1 MTTKYLK
8 NLSIPQQIAFG
19 FFACIFVGAIL
30 LSLPISS
37 SSGEFTNFI
46 DALFTATSAIC
57 VTGQVTL
64 NTAEHWSYFG
74 KTVIIT
80 LIEIGGLG
88 FMSIIVLVFVF
99 MGKRLTLKQRLL
111 VKEAVNTDNLKDAQN
126 IIRYIIK
133 FSLSVQFIGALILSI
148 DFIPRFGFFKGVY
161 FSAFHSI
168 SAFCN
173 AGFDLFGNS
182 LEGFTQNPLVMFT
195 IAFLIIFGGLGFIVW
210 RDVLNYKKHRSL
222 LLHTRLT
229 LKTTGFILLI
239 SFILLSFSE
248 IRHGTFAELSIPNQL
263 MNTFFMAVTPRTA
276 GYANI
281 NYANVSHFGVFITIL
296 LMFVGASSGST
307 GGGVK
312 VTTFATIALY
322 IKAKF
327 NDEDVRYG
335 NRAIAKEKVSKA
347 ILIIFIG
354 ISMIMIATMLLLLTE
369 TIPKGFGIEYILVE
383 VVSCFGTVGLT
394 MGLTPH
400 LSSIGKIILIVMMF
414 AGRIGLLTFFISFS
428 AHPDE
433 RRPLISYPEENILV
447 G

>member
-1 MTTKYLK
+1 MRKRIKKLT
-8 NLSIPQQIAFG
+8 IPQQIAFG

-37 SSGEFTNFI
+37 NSGEMTNFL

-80 LIEIGGLG
+80 LIQIGGLG

-111 VKEAVNTDNLKDAQN
+111 VREAVNTDNLKDAQY
-126 IIRYIIK
+126 IVRYIIK
-133 FSLSVQFIGALILSI
+133 FSLSVQALGAIILSF
-148 DFIPRFGFFKGVY
+148 DFIPRLGIAKGIY
-161 FSAFHSI
+161 FSIFHSI

-182 LEGFTQNPLVMFT
+182 LESFTQNPLVMLT

-210 RDVLNYKKHRSL
+210 RDVLHFKKNRNL

-229 LKTTGFILLI
+229 LITTGSILLI
-239 SFILLSFSE
+239 SFVLLSFSE
-248 IRHGTFAELSIPNQL
+248 IKNGTFSELSLPMQL

-276 GYANI
+276 GYANV
-281 NYANVSHFGVFITIL
+281 NYANVSLLGIFITII
-296 LMFVGASSGST
+296 LMFIGASSGST
-307 GGGVK
+307 GGGIK
-312 VTTFATIALY
+312 VTTFATVILY
-322 IKAKF
+322 IKAKLS
-327 NDEDVRYG
+327 DEDVRYG
-335 NRAIAKEKVSKA
+335 HRSISKEKVSKS
-347 ILIIFIG
+347 ILIMFIG
-354 ISMIMIATMLLLLTE
+354 LAMVIVASVLLLITE
-369 TIPKGFGIEYILVE
+369 TIPAGFGIEYVLVE
-383 VVSCFGTVGLT
+383 VFSCFGTVGLT

-400 LSSIGKIILIVMMF
+400 LTSIGKIILIVLMF
-414 AGRIGLLTFFISFS
+414 AGRIGLLTFFISFG
-428 AHPDE
+428 AHPEE
-433 RRPLISYPEENILV
+433 RKPLISYPEENILV